1 MVIRRGLGEEFRKA
15 MMWPLQGA
23 PLLSQALPR
32 VAPRAGWD
40 ASALRRWASLSAI
53 HQGRRR
59 EERSRPQG
67 FRSSRQGTRD
77 SSARD
82 NGATE
87 TSQPLT
93 FAERRRARA
102 AAPAPTF
109 RIRKGKKD
117 ITHKDGPRAMSR
129 QARFY
134 DPKDSFGK
142 KSIVYQAKAG
152 NLKEQ
157 FGAMDDKST
166 MPRRPLRSHA
176 RSEPASSS
184 YSRRETPR
192 RWENGRADDGEGRR
206 SDRTGAAARSEGSE
220 EAGTSWEALVTYSE
234 EKSGSKRGSQDER
247 GRRGGREGERRADG
261 ARDRRGGNER
271 PIRSRQGR
279 DHRRDDVPGYGSA
292 TRRDEPFQT
301 AVAER
306 QPLSIPYTTAAS
318 QFLYGKSVVE
328 AALQASQRKLYKLY
342 IYGGANRQNVSQDI
356 GIQRQAERK
365 GVDVQIVGEDGLRLM
380 EKMSAGRPHN
390 GYVLEASPLPQ
401 LPLTSLGPM
410 SEDENNPGF
419 HVNMAHQSV
428 EDAKING
435 SSDFFPSPRNSNYKP
450 LVLVLDQILD
460 PGNFGAIL
468 RTASFLGATAVAV
481 TKRNSASLTPVALKA
496 SAGAS
501 EALTLFS
508 VESLAPFLTE
518 SKENGWQ
525 VYAAVPGAARSR
537 QHRQVDMHE
546 LADLDPLSKDPCILL
561 MGSEGDGLSRQ
572 LRSKADVVVNIPNL
586 SGSNVVDSLNVSV
599 ATGLLCSAF
608 LRGKERSQ
616 FGKLAEKSE
625 EPGLW

>member
-1 MVIRRGLGEEFRKA
+1 
-15 MMWPLQGA
+15 MWPLQGA
-23 PLLSQALPR
+23 PLLSQALPK

-40 ASALRRWASLSAI
+40 ASTLRRWASLSAI

-77 SSARD
+77 S
-82 NGATE
+82 GATE

-142 KSIVYQAKAG
+142 KSLVYQAKAG

-157 FGAMDDKST
+157 FGALDDKST
-166 MPRRPLRSHA
+166 MPRRPLRSPA
-176 RSEPASSS
+176 RPEPASSS
-184 YSRRETPR
+184 YSRRDTPR
-192 RWENGRADDGEGRR
+192 RWENGRADDSEGRR
-206 SDRTGAAARSEGSE
+206 SDRTGAAARSE
-220 EAGTSWEALVTYSE
+220 
-234 EKSGSKRGSQDER
+234 
-247 GRRGGREGERRADG
+247 
-261 ARDRRGGNER
+261 DRRGRNER

-279 DHRRDDVPGYGSA
+279 EHRRDDVPGYGGA

-616 FGKLAEKSE
+616 FSKLAEKSE